1 MPVSDHT
8 SLHCL
13 SCLFCEHGSFS
24 SQPRSS
30 SGVVFALG
38 KGTAKT
44 GYLPPAWANLPYLC
58 TPCSPA
64 SLQHTLRHL
73 SYSLAARATE
83 SEDMGTQ
90 KTAYVTDS
98 VTLLN
103 TVDSG
108 GFKWGK
114 EPNSSE
120 LKAQRQPCQGRAIAY

>member
-44 GYLPPAWANLPYLC
+44 GYLPSAWANLPYLC